1 MRQNRP
7 GRKWINGPRG
17 GGSSDL
23 TRLNRT
29 HLPPRFP
36 ATPAPALPTP
46 SSNDDKTTLSPVW
59 SLPASTPSPAPA
71 PPAQPRRPTAPSGA
85 GGDAHPADQS
95 CISGPPAPL
104 LPQPRGCFLPA
115 RSLPGKSTGQVMNLP
130 VPLPCGGTSLVSASE
145 AHQASGH
152 WQSLPLFCP
161 IR

>member
-1 MRQNRP
+1 MRQNCP
-7 GRKWINGPRG
+7 GQKRVNGPQG

-23 TRLNRT
+23 TRLDRT
-29 HLPPRFP
+29 HLPLRFP
-36 ATPAPALPTP
+36 AAPAPALPSP
-46 SSNDDKTTLSPVW
+46 SSNDDKMTLSPVW
-59 SLPASTPSPAPA
+59 SLPASMPSPAPA
-71 PPAQPRRPTAPSGA
+71 PPAQPRRLAAPSGA

-115 RSLPGKSTGQVMNLP
+115 RSFPGKSTSQVMNLP
-130 VPLPCGGTSLVSASE
+130 VPLPRCGALLVSAPE

-161 IR
+161 I